1 MCNGDSGGGM
11 VFPTKLSDDS
21 EIWTLR
27 GIVSHGRRRDSYS
40 NFCDTKGYIVFTDV
54 GQYLDWLYNI
64 VI

>member
-1 MCNGDSGGGM
+1 M
-11 VFPTKLSDDS
+11 VFPRKTSDGN

-54 GQYLDWLYNI
+54 GKYLDWLYDI